1 MAEQNPDNVDAPTT
15 DPLCGFMFTASAYDD
30 MFYGIQDMHDLM
42 QWNLKTRSCRCV
54 YCRRRC
60 PVTGGRRSEV
70 GGDAAGSCYDDIEM
84 RVFKS
89 LRHELLNE
97 KEKDQVMAEILD
109 WISRKVEGCA
119 DRQPASKA
127 E

>member
-1 MAEQNPDNVDAPTT
+1 MT

-42 QWNLKTRSCRCV
+42 RWNLKNPKLPV
-54 YCRRRC
+54 LFIAGVDD
-60 PVTGGRRSEV
+60 PVTGGRKGLESS
-70 GGDAAGSCYDDIEM
+70 AATLREAGYDDIEM

-119 DRQPASKA
+119 DLQPASKA